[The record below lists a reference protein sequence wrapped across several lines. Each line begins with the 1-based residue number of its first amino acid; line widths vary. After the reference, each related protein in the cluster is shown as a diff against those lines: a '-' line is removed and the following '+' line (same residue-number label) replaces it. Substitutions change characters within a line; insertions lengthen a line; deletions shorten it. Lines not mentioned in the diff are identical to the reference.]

1 MELCKRGAGFLS
13 NGRGR
18 IATKP
23 SYSVILWPLICL
35 TFRWRLMSFKRYLF
49 SLFKWPVRWM
59 TKVETIIDEH
69 DSIASNA
76 DHIVYVMKAPSL
88 SDLVVLQRAARQ
100 HGLPDPMQPL
110 TINGETFDRVLF
122 VEDPK
127 QRLEYAAQEPFR
139 RLLQLHQRELDCNV
153 LMYPAALFWGR
164 NAGREQPTG
173 VISADI
179 EVRGAWRRMM
189 VLLFAGRNIMLR
201 VSRPVS
207 LRLMAD
213 KYSDDRDIGHK
224 LSRVARTH
232 FSRLR
237 HAVAGPKLWSREEM
251 IRSLLRTP
259 VLRQAIA
266 DEARAKKIPLQ
277 QAEQRARDYLEEIAA
292 DYREGLVRI
301 GDRVMTWLW
310 NKLYSGIEVRHAKVV
325 RELAQDGHEII
336 YVPCHRSHMDYLLLS
351 YVIYKQGLVPP
362 HIAAGVNLNFWPAG
376 PIFRRGGAFFIR
388 RSFRGNKLYSTVF
401 REYLGRLFQKGYSVE
416 YFMEGGRSRTG
427 RLLPPKTGMLAMT
440 VQGQLRGLTRPLS
453 LVPVYIGYEHVME
466 VATYHSELSG
476 QSKQKESVFQVFGIL
491 RKLRNFGHGYVTFG
505 QPVRLDEYL
514 DQHQPNWR
522 DSSTRGLEEPA
533 KPSWLT
539 PQVNQLADTLM
550 RNINDGAVV
559 NSINLSGLALLCADN
574 HSLTKEELTAQFDGY
589 LELLR
594 GVPYSSYA
602 VVPDTDGHALWKQAV
617 KMNKFAHTRDAVG
630 EVASLTSEQALTM
643 TYYRNN
649 VLHLFCVP
657 ALVASFG
664 LAKQRFSAV
673 ESAAFITSL
682 MPMLRA
688 ELFLSQTADDVPVWV
703 TAICE
708 QLVKQGWLE
717 HYAGGYQVP
726 RSDTQGYFQLRLL
739 GAAVNE
745 TLARYGIVFELV
757 QHFTNL
763 SRADLEHHC
772 EALAMRL
779 GSMHGINAPEFF
791 DKRIFSALVQ
801 VLKQHNY
808 LRVNDA
814 GDYVSNDTTLRLSD
828 SIDGLLPSPVV
839 QTIRQAVARLKEA
852 A

>member
-1 MELCKRGAGFLS
+1 
-13 NGRGR
+13 
-18 IATKP
+18 
-23 SYSVILWPLICL
+23 
-35 TFRWRLMSFKRYLF
+35 MSFKRVLY
-49 SLFKWPVRWM
+49 SVFKWPVRWL
-59 TKVETIIDEH
+59 TKAETIIDEH
-69 DSIASNA
+69 EQGASDP
-76 DHIVYVMKAPSL
+76 DHIVYVMKSPSL
-88 SDLVVLQRAARQ
+88 SDLVVLQRAAKR
-100 HGLPDPMQPL
+100 HNLPDPMQPL
-110 TINGETFDRVLF
+110 TIDGERFDRVLF

-127 QRLEYAAQEPFR
+127 RRLEYAAEEPFGK
-139 RLLQLHQRELDCNV
+139 LLQLHQRKTDCNV
-153 LMYPAALFWGR
+153 LMFPAALFWGR

-173 VISADI
+173 VVSADI
-179 EVRGAWRRMM
+179 EVRSLWKRFM
-189 VLLFAGRNIMLR
+189 VLMFAGRNIMLR
-201 VSRPVS
+201 ISRPVS

-213 KYSDDRDIGHK
+213 KYSDDSNIGQK

-259 VLRQAIA
+259 VLRQAIE
-266 DEARAKKIPLQ
+266 DEARSKKISAEK
-277 QAEQRARDYLEEIAA
+277 AEQRARDYLEEIAA

-310 NKLYSGIEVRHAKVV
+310 NRLYNGIDVRHAKVV

-401 REYLGRLFQKGYSVE
+401 REYMGRLFQKGYSVE

-427 RLLPPKTGMLAMT
+427 RLLTPKTGMLAMT
-440 VQGQLRGLTRPLS
+440 VQGQLRGISRPIS

-466 VATYHSELSG
+466 VSTYHKELRG
-476 QSKQKESVFQVFGIL
+476 KSKQKESVFQVFSIL

-505 QPVRLDEYL
+505 KPVRLDEYL
-514 DQHQPNWR
+514 DQNQPNWR
-522 DSSTRGLEEPA
+522 ESSTRGLEEPA

-539 PQVNQLADTLM
+539 PQVNKLADILM
-550 RNINDGAVV
+550 RNVNDGAVV
-559 NSINLSGLALLCADN
+559 NSINLSGLALLCAEN

-602 VVPDTDGHALWKQAV
+602 VVPNTDGETLWAQAV
-617 KMNKFAHTRDAVG
+617 KMDKFERSQDAVG

-649 VLHLFCVP
+649 VLHLFSVP
-657 ALVASFG
+657 ALVANYA
-664 LAKQRFSAV
+664 LAKQRFTAS
-673 ESAAFITSL
+673 EAAEFVVDL

-703 TAICE
+703 AAICE
-708 QLVKQGWLE
+708 QLVKQGWLQQ
-717 HYAGGYQVP
+717 YQGGYQVP
-726 RSDTQGYFQLRLL
+726 EHDAQGYFQLRLL
-739 GAAVNE
+739 GNAINE
-745 TLARYGIVFELV
+745 TLARYGIVFELLK
-757 QHFTNL
+757 HFDNL
-763 SRADLEHHC
+763 SRADLEQHS

-779 GSMHGINAPEFF
+779 GSMHGIDAPEFF

-801 VLKQHNY
+801 VLKQCDY
-808 LRVNDA
+808 LLVNDQ
-814 GDYVSNDTTLRLSD
+814 GDYVSNDATIRLSQE
-828 SIDGLLPSPVV
+828 IDTLLPSAVV
-839 QTIRQAVARLKEA
+839 QTIRQAVSKLKA
-852 A
+852 AA

>member
-1 MELCKRGAGFLS
+1 
-13 NGRGR
+13 
-18 IATKP
+18 
-23 SYSVILWPLICL
+23 
-35 TFRWRLMSFKRYLF
+35 MSLKRYLY
-49 SLFKWPVRWM
+49 SVFKWPVRWL
-59 TKVETIIDEH
+59 TKAETILDEH
-69 DSIASNA
+69 DATPSAS

-88 SDLVVLQRAARQ
+88 ADLVVLQRAAHQ
-100 HGLPDPMQPL
+100 HGLPNPMQPL
-110 TINGETFDRVLF
+110 TINGQTFDRVLF

-127 QRLEYAAQEPFR
+127 RRLEYAAQVPFSK
-139 RLLQLHQRELDCNV
+139 LLQLHQQQPECNV

-173 VISADI
+173 VVSADI
-179 EVRGAWRRMM
+179 EVRTWRKRLM

-213 KYSDDRDIGHK
+213 KYSDDQDIGQK

-259 VLRQAIA
+259 VLRQAID
-266 DEARAKKIPLQ
+266 DEAKTKKITLQ

-310 NKLYSGIEVRHAKVV
+310 NKLYHGIEVRHAKVV

-401 REYLGRLFQKGYSVE
+401 REYLGRLFEKGYSVE

-427 RLLPPKTGMLAMT
+427 RLLAPKTGMLAMT
-440 VQGQLRGLTRPLS
+440 VQGQLRGISRPIS

-466 VATYHSELSG
+466 VATYHGELRG
-476 QSKQKESVFQVFGIL
+476 KSKQKESVFQVFGIL

-514 DQHQPNWR
+514 DKNQPNWR
-522 DSSTRGLEEPA
+522 ESSTRGVEEPA

-539 PQVNQLADTLM
+539 PQVNKLADILM

-559 NSINLSGLALLCADN
+559 NSINLSGFALLCAQN
-574 HSLTKEELTAQFDGY
+574 HSLTREELTAQFDGY
-589 LELLR
+589 LTLLR

-602 VVPDTDGHALWKQAV
+602 VVPDTDGETLWAQAV
-617 KMNKFAHTRDAVG
+617 RMDKFERTQDVVG
-630 EVASLTSEQALTM
+630 EVASLNSEQALTM

-649 VLHLFCVP
+649 VLHLFSVP
-657 ALVASFG
+657 AMVASFG
-664 LAKQRFSAV
+664 IAAQRFTAEQASAFV
-673 ESAAFITSL
+673 SDM

-688 ELFLSQTADDVPVWV
+688 ELFLSQTVDDIPVWV
-703 TAICE
+703 AAICE
-708 QLVKQGWLE
+708 QLVQQGWLRQSD
-717 HYAGGYQVP
+717 GGYQVP
-726 RSDTQGYFQLRLL
+726 AQDTQGYFQLQLL
-739 GAAVNE
+739 ANAVHE
-745 TLARYGIVFELV
+745 TLARYAIVFELLK
-757 QHFTNL
+757 HFDNL
-763 SRADLEHHC
+763 SRADLEHHS

-779 GSMHGINAPEFF
+779 GSMHGIDAPEFF
-791 DKRIFSALVQ
+791 DKRVFSTLVQ
-801 VLKQHNY
+801 VLKQHDY
-808 LRVNDA
+808 LMVNSN
-814 GDYVSNDTTLRLSD
+814 GDYVSNQVTLRLSTA
-828 SIDGLLPSPVV
+828 IDALLPSAVV
-839 QTIRQAVARLKEA
+839 QTIRQAVAKLKEA

>member
-1 MELCKRGAGFLS
+1 
-13 NGRGR
+13 
-18 IATKP
+18 
-23 SYSVILWPLICL
+23 
-35 TFRWRLMSFKRYLF
+35 MSFKRYLY
-49 SLFKWPVRWM
+49 SVFKWPVRWL
-59 TKVETIIDEH
+59 TKAETILDEH
-69 DSIASNA
+69 DASPSAN

-88 SDLVVLQRAARQ
+88 ADLVVLQRAAQQ

-110 TINGETFDRVLF
+110 SINGEIFDRVLF

-127 QRLEYAAQEPFR
+127 KRLEYAAKEPFSK
-139 RLLQLHQRELDCNV
+139 LLQLHQRQPECNV

-173 VISADI
+173 VVSADI
-179 EVRGAWRRMM
+179 EVRSLHKRLM

-213 KYSDDRDIGHK
+213 KYSDDSDIGHK

-259 VLRQAIA
+259 VLRQAID
-266 DEARAKKIPLQ
+266 DEAKTKKITHQ

-310 NKLYSGIEVRHAKVV
+310 NKLYHGIEVRHGNVV
-325 RELAQDGHEII
+325 RELAQDGHEVI

-401 REYLGRLFQKGYSVE
+401 REYLGRLFEKGYSVE

-427 RLLPPKTGMLAMT
+427 RLLAPKTGMLAMT
-440 VQGQLRGLTRPLS
+440 VHGQLRGISRPIS

-466 VATYHSELSG
+466 VATYHSELRG
-476 QSKQKESVFQVFGIL
+476 KSKQKESVFQVFGIL

-505 QPVRLDEYL
+505 KPVRLDEYL
-514 DQHQPNWR
+514 DQNQPNWR
-522 DSSTRGLEEPA
+522 ESSTRGVQEPA

-539 PQVNQLADTLM
+539 PQVNKLADILM

-559 NSINLSGLALLCADN
+559 NSINLSGLALLCAEN
-574 HSLTKEELTAQFDGY
+574 HSLTREELTAQFDGY
-589 LELLR
+589 LTLLR

-602 VVPDTDGHALWKQAV
+602 VVPDTDGQSLWAQAV
-617 KMNKFAHTRDAVG
+617 KMDKFQRTQDAVG
-630 EVASLTSEQALTM
+630 EVASLTGEQALTM

-649 VLHLFCVP
+649 VLHLFSVP
-657 ALVASFG
+657 AMVATFG
-664 LAKQRFSAV
+664 IAQRRFTA
-673 ESAAFITSL
+673 EQATAFVTD
-682 MPMLRA
+682 MVPMLRA
-688 ELFLSQTADDVPVWV
+688 ELFLSQTVDDIPVWV
-703 TAICE
+703 AAICE
-708 QLVKQGWLE
+708 QLVQQGWLQQSE
-717 HYAGGYQVP
+717 GGYQVP
-726 RSDTQGYFQLRLL
+726 AQDTQGYFQLQLL
-739 GAAVNE
+739 AKAVHE
-745 TLARYGIVFELV
+745 TLVRYAIVFELLK
-757 QHFTNL
+757 HFDNL
-763 SRADLEHHC
+763 SRADLEQHS

-779 GSMHGINAPEFF
+779 GSMHGIDAPEFF
-791 DKRIFSALVQ
+791 DKRVFSTLVQ
-801 VLKQHNY
+801 VLKQQDY
-808 LRVNDA
+808 LLVNTN
-814 GDYVSNDTTLRLSD
+814 GDYVSNAETLRLSLE
-828 SIDGLLPSPVV
+828 IDALLPGAVV

-852 A
+852 ADEVTP